1 MAKSLRAI
9 IYARFSP
16 RRNAEECESI
26 PFQFEKCRELCAS
39 KGWIVEAE
47 RSDERMSG
55 DVEDRPGLWE
65 AIELT
70 RAGRVLVVWRGDRL
84 ARDVYFDEAIRRTVA
99 RQGGI
104 VHVVEG
110 SPNGEDPTA
119 TLIRQILSAF
129 AEYERKLIAARTKA
143 AMLRH
148 QSAGRV
154 MSKVIPYGW
163 KEIDPIVIRSG
174 GRDKLQRRI
183 APCEHELAMIEV
195 VKAHATA
202 GKNHNQIARAMNSAG
217 YRVRG
222 RVWRPKLVRSI
233 LVRSGHQP
241 LQHAEAQPS
250 PR

>member
-1 MAKSLRAI
+1 
-9 IYARFSP
+9 
-16 RRNAEECESI
+16 
-26 PFQFEKCRELCAS
+26 
-39 KGWIVEAE
+39 
-47 RSDERMSG
+47 MSG

-84 ARDVYFDEAIRRTVA
+84 ARRLFRWAIRRTVA

-163 KEIDPIVIRSG
+163 KIDPIVIRSG

-183 APCEHELAMIEV
+183 APV
-195 VKAHATA
+195 
-202 GKNHNQIARAMNSAG
+202 
-217 YRVRG
+217 
-222 RVWRPKLVRSI
+222 
-233 LVRSGHQP
+233 
-241 LQHAEAQPS
+241 
-250 PR
+250 